1 MATAHSGP
9 AHERRQSTDGISH
22 AIDGDDLGG
31 EKANVELGA
40 DGVED
45 RADQQGTEESLSH
58 GAQGVNAVP
67 LGGDHNVFALQ
78 KAFDLFH
85 GRHLLYVESKNTGLQ
100 VS

>member
-1 MATAHSGP
+1 MVMTWA
-9 AHERRQSTDGISH
+9 
-22 AIDGDDLGG
+22 G

-78 KAFDLFH
+78 KALTCSMGDTCFM
-85 GRHLLYVESKNTGLQ
+85 
-100 VS
+100 